1 MLKSMECFSLE
12 DPDWQVLVGFLPK
25 QWQQW
30 ARDYGALTRLRNISS
45 PEALLRLLLL
55 HVAAGLSLRQTVV
68 RAREHKLA
76 EISDVA
82 LLKRLRNAGPWLQ
95 RISQD
100 LCLDERRLEVP
111 NQWLRGF
118 HLRAVDS
125 TVIHERGAKGT
136 QWRVHYSV
144 QIPSL
149 ECDFFKVTTSRTSE
163 SLTHYSIQAGDLI
176 LADRGYCRS
185 GDLQWVKG
193 SGGEFVVRLHSTSLP
208 LKAKNDGK
216 AVELLRCVQQL
227 EGFRPREWEVQ
238 FEHEGRRYSGRL
250 CLVRRSAAS
259 AELERQKVLEC
270 ARTSGQKASEQRLE
284 LAKYILLLTSI
295 PKSRMN
301 VREVLRVYRLR
312 WQIELSFKRLKSLL
326 ELGLLPK
333 YDPTSSRAWLQGKLL
348 TALLIERMLMEAS
361 AFSPWGF
368 REPEGESMESVC

>member
-1 MLKSMECFSLE
+1 MECLPLE

-30 ARDYGALTRLRNISS
+30 ARDYGAITRLRNIAS

-55 HVAAGLSLRQTVV
+55 HVSGGLSLRQTVI

-76 EISDVA
+76 RISDVA

-100 LCLDERRLEVP
+100 LPRDD
-111 NQWLRGF
+111 RGF
-118 HLRAVDS
+118 GAPAKWPQGFNLRAVDS

-136 QWRVHYSV
+136 QWRVHYSIR
-144 QIPSL
+144 IPSL
-149 ECDFFKVTTSRTSE
+149 ECDFFKVTTSRTAE

-185 GDLQWVKG
+185 ADLEWVKG
-193 SGGEFVVRLHSTSLP
+193 SGGEFIVRLHSTSLP
-208 LKAKNDGK
+208 LKTKDGQK
-216 AVELLRCVQQL
+216 EIDLLRCAKQL
-227 EGFRPREWEVQ
+227 EGFRPREWNVQ
-238 FEHEGRRYSGRL
+238 FEHEGRKYSGRL

-259 AELERQKVLEC
+259 AGLERQKVLEC
-270 ARTSGQKASEQRLE
+270 ARTSGQKASESRLE
-284 LAKYILLLTSI
+284 LANYVLLLTSI
-295 PKSRMN
+295 PKSRMH
-301 VREVLRVYRLR
+301 VAGVLKVYRLR

-333 YDPTSSRAWLQGKLL
+333 YDPNSSRAWLQAKLL
-348 TALLIERMLMEAS
+348 TALLIERMLVEAG

-368 REPEGESMESVC
+368 RELEGEPVESVR